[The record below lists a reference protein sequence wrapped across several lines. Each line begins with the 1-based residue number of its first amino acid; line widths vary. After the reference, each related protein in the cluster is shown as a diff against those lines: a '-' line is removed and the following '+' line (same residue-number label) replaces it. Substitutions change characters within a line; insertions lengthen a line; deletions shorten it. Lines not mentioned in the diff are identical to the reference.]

1 LQSSQLASQSSPSQV
16 YHFANTFDKDAM
28 QMLFLSLVTSNIK
41 KLTVMPEN
49 SQH

>member
-1 LQSSQLASQSSPSQV
+1 LQSLQLASQSSPSQV
-16 YHFANTFDKDAM
+16 YHFADIFDKEAL
-28 QMLFLSLVTSNIK
+28 QMLFFSLVTSDIK